1 MRTILV
7 VAGAPESRERLV
19 DILAQASYEVVG
31 ADSFESALN
40 LAPSVLPDLIL
51 MAIVMPGLNGLEAAA
66 LLRRQPESRS
76 VPIIL
81 LGSMPPLGINDEP
94 LASLVNGYLN
104 FDVSQEELL
113 EFVSK
118 QFAVNGR

>member
-19 DILAQASYEVVG
+19 DILAQARYEVVG
-31 ADSFESALN
+31 ADSCESALN